1 MAYIIKQKRAVPH
14 VAHVPQTVRTVRNRV
29 DRDEFRNE
37 FPQLC
42 SPAPVS
48 KPLDFS
54 GIKNIEFSPEVPVVT
69 PCVKQEEFTD
79 YNALMYSALNVM
91 KTRWDKWN
99 IDREIEYDYDN
110 YDDGL
115 YYDSTDTEEESSL
128 SAEDPE
134 EWSD

>member
-1 MAYIIKQKRAVPH
+1 MAYIIKQQKRV
-14 VAHVPQTVRTVRNRV
+14 V
-29 DRDEFRNE
+29 RDEFRND

-42 SPAPVS
+42 APAPAP

-54 GIKNIEFSPEVPVVT
+54 GIKNIEFPETPVK
-69 PCVKQEEFTD
+69 CVKEPEPPELPD
-79 YNALMYSALNVM
+79 YNALMCSALRVM
-91 KTRWDKWN
+91 RSRWDKWN
-99 IDREIEYDYDN
+99 MDHEIEYDYDY

-115 YYDSTDTEEESSL
+115 YYDSTESEEESL